1 MYKVLISNSIRQ
13 KSMWKIEIYEFKLKM
28 KG

>member
-1 MYKVLISNSIRQ
+1 MYKVLISNPIRQ
-13 KSMWKIEIYEFKLKM
+13 KSMWKTEIYEFKLKM